1 MKARTKISIVATGGL
16 AAALLATTLDA
27 QVPAP
32 VPGQVPAGG
41 VAPGQVPPGDVIPG
55 QVPAGDM
62 RQERVMTGAPD
73 VGAGQGA
80 QMMIG
85 HGLAMAIDGTV
96 LKDSAERYQ
105 QKGEQNAQRMNSALQ
120 LMTHARHE
128 MQEGQRMI
136 NDAGRDP
143 WAPQPLRNA
152 ASGYVNTLFSLC
164 GGPAQGGN
172 AANLNDSD
180 KATVCLINHA
190 ICEAIDA
197 SMLLQSTRMLG
208 ATSAVGEQLQRHAQ
222 QMMAGSRETL
232 QRLLGRG
239 NAERGNRAGNAADR
253 QGEASV
259 MSLAQRG
266 REVIDALQTG
276 AAQPAGAVGVPG
288 FAPGTIRE
296 NTLPGAPGGAI
307 QEGTV
312 PAAPGGTIRER
323 TSPATPGGGRDHQPG
338 GTTVPGGST
347 SSESRGNTIPGG
359 AGSGTNRGGVPGGI
373 PGEKGSNNPPR

>member
-1 MKARTKISIVATGGL
+1 MKTRTKISIVATGGL
-16 AAALLATTLDA
+16 AAALLATSLYA

-41 VAPGQVPPGDVIPG
+41 VVPGQVPPGGVIPG
-55 QVPAGDM
+55 QVPAGGM
-62 RQERVMTGAPD
+62 RQERVMTGAPN

-105 QKGEQNAQRMNSALQ
+105 QKGEQNAQRMNPALQ

-197 SMLLQSTRMLG
+197 SMLLQSTRTLG
-208 ATSAVGEQLQRHAQ
+208 VISAVGEQLQRHAQ
-222 QMMAGSRETL
+222 QMMADSRETL
-232 QRLLGRG
+232 QRLLGQENAGRG
-239 NAERGNRAGNAADR
+239 DRAGTAADR
-253 QGEASV
+253 QGEVSV
-259 MSLAQRG
+259 VTLAQRG
-266 REVIDALQTG
+266 REVIDALQTS
-276 AAQPAGAVGVPG
+276 AAQPAGAVG
-288 FAPGTIRE
+288 APGTIRE
-296 NTLPGAPGGAI
+296 NTLPGAPSGASG
-307 QEGTV
+307 EGIV
-312 PAAPGGTIRER
+312 PATPGGTIREG
-323 TSPATPGGGRDHQPG
+323 TVPATPGVGRGIQPG

-359 AGSGTNRGGVPGGI
+359 AGSGTNRAGVPGGVPGAG
-373 PGEKGSNNPPR
+373 GLNPTPR